1 MTDVFDDASDL
12 EELQRNLAIK
22 SIREKRKATYTGYC
36 RYCNES
42 IELGSFCSAECR
54 EGQELEDKLKGI
66 KGFR

>member
-12 EELQRNLAIK
+12 ESLHRDLAIK
-22 SIREKRKATYTGYC
+22 AIREKRKATYTGYC
-36 RYCNES
+36 RYCNEL